1 MKKYLTY
8 HLKWQL
14 GFFVAWPCMFLFQDY
29 LGWPYWAT
37 VLGFQFI
44 GAIIFWPIDKFIL
57 QKRKVVYCVCVC
69 ERTIR
74 VTSLL
79 SVFNDTT
86 CKICAQCYLK
96 KHNPSFEIKTSLRKI
111 IFVVYF

>member
-14 GFFVAWPCMFLFQDY
+14 GFFVAWPCMFLFQDF

-44 GAIIFWPIDKFIL
+44 GAIIFWPIDKFIF
-57 QKRKVVYCVCVC
+57 RKM
-69 ERTIR
+69 
-74 VTSLL
+74 
-79 SVFNDTT
+79 
-86 CKICAQCYLK
+86 KG
-96 KHNPSFEIKTSLRKI
+96 
-111 IFVVYF
+111 